1 MSEQCDNRIGERC
14 KLNGEICPHLVYDG
28 KCDHATCKLAGLPT
42 FARMCAYHRSH
53 ECLMDDETYA
63 AINHA
68 SELLRAYAALK
79 DAVGR
84 FFDLDEIT
92 LLPLGA
98 TAPVCMALGR
108 VLTVETEE
116 H

>member
-1 MSEQCDNRIGERC
+1 MKNNRKNEKR
-14 KLNGEICPHLVYDG
+14 YQ
-28 KCDHATCKLAGLPT
+28 ATGDIASYIV
-42 FARMCAYHRSH
+42 RMCAYHRSH

-63 AINHA
+63 ALNHA

-84 FFDLDEIT
+84 FLDLDEIT

-108 VLTVETEE
+108 VLTVEME
-116 H
+116 